1 MENKSK
7 QVERIATKIQE
18 SLQLWETIG
27 GDKETK
33 QEYEIKQFPKMYHPT
48 DDLVKIPIYTDGA
61 KIIITIEK
69 AATYTIENT
78 EDKIYVNSE
87 NELKEINSDTDGIE
101 SLFVEMSAQQVH
113 DKYIKPLRDN
123 PDYKLPETGTMLFYA
138 KKHPEGYDIDKIT
151 FNSLDEDYGVSLIES
166 VMDSEEF
173 AGWPFGR

>member
-1 MENKSK
+1 MEKSR

-18 SLQLWETIG
+18 SLHLWETIG

-69 AATYTIENT
+69 AAPHTIENT

-87 NELKEINSDTDGIE
+87 NELKERT
-101 SLFVEMSAQQVH
+101 
-113 DKYIKPLRDN
+113 
-123 PDYKLPETGTMLFYA
+123 T
-138 KKHPEGYDIDKIT
+138 
-151 FNSLDEDYGVSLIES
+151 
-166 VMDSEEF
+166 
-173 AGWPFGR
+173 